1 MFTWIDTRI
10 QRERYSD
17 YVRAAE
23 HERLVRQLPA
33 KRETAERLYDRLL
46 ALLGNLL
53 IAAGQHLQARHG
65 DAARLD
71 LHRLL
76 APTIDDGS
84 HPGAACPVGHG
95 ILPNAG

>member
-1 MFTWIDTRI
+1 MFNWTDIRI

-23 HERLVRQLPA
+23 HERLVRQLSA
-33 KRETAERLYDRLL
+33 KRERSERLYDRLL
-46 ALLGNLL
+46 TLLGSLL
-53 IAAGQHLQARHG
+53 VAAGTHLQERYG

-76 APTIDDGS
+76 APTTDDG
-84 HPGAACPVGHG
+84 PYPCTACPTGHG
-95 ILPNAG
+95 ILPDAR